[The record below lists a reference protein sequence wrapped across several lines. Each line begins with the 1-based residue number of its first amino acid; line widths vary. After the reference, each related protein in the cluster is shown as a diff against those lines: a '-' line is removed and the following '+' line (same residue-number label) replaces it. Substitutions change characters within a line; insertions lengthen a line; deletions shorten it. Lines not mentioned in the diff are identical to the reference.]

1 MLRICKISGQVLG
14 EVSTEHVHDIRDVKR
29 ELRHRHSLPVW
40 MQQLLHKGNSLDDS
54 SKVDDLLQDA
64 SSLNELAQ
72 SDSSDAPI
80 CLQLVLAPAS
90 TAVELREATEL
101 FRVACRSGELETA
114 QMLLQAGAEKD
125 SQDLVAEPL
134 SLTQLAT
141 ATQRLYSCC

>member
-1 MLRICKISGQVLG
+1 MLFDLPFVRMLRICKVSGQVLG
-14 EVSTEHVHDIRDVKR
+14 EVSTEHVHDIRDAKL

-90 TAVELREATEL
+90 TAVELREAT
-101 FRVACRSGELETA
+101 
-114 QMLLQAGAEKD
+114 GAF
-125 SQDLVAEPL
+125 
-134 SLTQLAT
+134 
-141 ATQRLYSCC
+141 SCCLSERRTRDRADAAASWC